1 MKVPMSDGARPAL
14 RIPLLAATLGF
25 ALNAFPQEPADSLD
39 FETDLDEIVITQ
51 KLDSRR
57 KMRDS
62 AMQSELLTSAELTR
76 AACCNLGESFATNPS
91 VDVNYSDAATGARQ
105 IRLLGL
111 PGTYVQMLTE
121 NIPALRGAA
130 APFGLGY
137 IPGPWMQSIQI
148 SKGASSVKNGYES
161 VTGQINV
168 EYLKPQTDQSV
179 AVNAY
184 ADHMGRVEGNAAG
197 NIHLSDR
204 LSTGLLLHGENTF
217 ASHDNNDDGFA
228 DSPRVRQVSVMNRW
242 GYFSPR
248 YILQAAASYLGEKR
262 ESGQIGHHAAHMA
275 NPYLIDISTQ
285 RGEAWLKNAYIFD
298 AEHGGNVALILA
310 ASIHDQKSDYGHRT
324 YNVIQKNLYASLLFE
339 RNFGKLHSL
348 SAGLSLNMDDY
359 RQHYRLIP
367 DLATSLTRLDRSEN
381 TAGGYAQYTFNLDS
395 RIVAMA
401 GLRYDYSSL
410 YGSMLTPRLHARWN
424 VADPL
429 SVHFSAGKGYRTP
442 YALADNSYLLAS
454 SRALIIEPDLRQEE
468 AWNLGGGVS
477 GTVYPFNRRLEWGV
491 EYYYTSFRNQTVVDL
506 DRSPMAAYIINLPG
520 RSFSHA
526 AQAEVTF
533 RPIDDLSITAAYRY
547 NDVKLDYGRGLV
559 EKPLTSRSK
568 GLVSIGYSP
577 MMGIWQFDV
586 TLAITG
592 KGRLPDPATDADG
605 SPLWNPTYKAFPT
618 LNAQI
623 TRNFRHWSVYI
634 GGENL
639 TNYRQKTP
647 IIGADNPWG
656 PTFDA
661 TMIYAPVHGAM
672 AYIGF
677 RYTFTKY

>member
-1 MKVPMSDGARPAL
+1 MNKGVPFGL
-14 RIPLLAATLGF
+14 RIPLIAAALGSTIG
-25 ALNAFPQEPADSLD
+25 AIAQEPTDSLD
-39 FETDLDEIVITQ
+39 FETDLDEIVITRR
-51 KLDSRR
+51 LDSRR

-91 VDVNYSDAATGARQ
+91 VDVNYSDAASGARQ

-121 NIPALRGAA
+121 NIPAMRGAT

-168 EYLKPQTDQSV
+168 EFLKPQTDQSV

-197 NIHLSDR
+197 NIHLSDK
-204 LSTGLLLHGENTF
+204 LSAGLLLHGENSF
-217 ASHDNNDDGFA
+217 ASHDANDDGFA
-228 DSPRVRQVSVMNRW
+228 DSPRVRQLSVMNRW
-242 GYFSPR
+242 GYFGKN
-248 YILQAAASYLGEKR
+248 YILQAAMRYLGERRK
-262 ESGQIGHHAAHMA
+262 SGQTGHHAAHV
-275 NPYLIDISTQ
+275 NEPYLIDISTQ

-298 AEHGGNVALILA
+298 ADHGGNVALILS
-310 ASIHDQKSDYGHRT
+310 ASIHDQKSDYGHRS
-324 YNVIQKNLYASLLFE
+324 YDVIQKNLYASLMFE
-339 RNFGKLHSL
+339 RNFGTLHAL

-367 DLATSLTRLDRSEN
+367 EPAIAPTRLDQAEN
-381 TAGGYAQYTFNLDS
+381 TAGAYAQYTFNLNS

-401 GLRYDYSSL
+401 GLRYDHSSI
-410 YGSMLTPRLHARWN
+410 YGSMVTPRIHARWN

-429 SVHFSAGKGYRTP
+429 SLHFSAGKGYRTP

-454 SRALIIEPDLRQEE
+454 SRAIIIEPHLKQEE
-468 AWNLGGGVS
+468 GWNLGGGLS
-477 GTVYPFNRRLEWGV
+477 GTLYPFNRRLEWGV
-491 EYYYTSFRNQTVVDL
+491 EYYYTSFINQTAVDL

-520 RSFSHA
+520 RSFSHS
-526 AQAEVTF
+526 AQVELTF
-533 RPIDDLSITAAYRY
+533 RPIDDMNITAAYRY
-547 NDVKLDYGRGLV
+547 NDVKMDYGYGLV

-568 GLVSIGYSP
+568 GLISVGYTP
-577 MMGIWQFDV
+577 MMGIWQFDL

-592 KGRLPDPATDADG
+592 KGRLPEPATDSDG
-605 SPLWNPTYKAFPT
+605 SPLWNSTYRPFPT

-623 TRNFRHWSVYI
+623 TRNFRHWSIYI

-639 TNYRQKTP
+639 TNYRQRQP

-656 PTFDA
+656 PAFDA